1 MNFNNTWSDLS
12 TTGQP
17 LFEDYKGGIVSD
29 ALGLHTMTIITGSRF
44 AGRTRAPLLMLALAR
59 GALFSVPA
67 QFFVT
72 AQEPVVKTMQLRPAG
87 ALMVSPA
94 RTSWTIAGC
103 KRIVQ
108 EGGYVPP
115 DLLRNQINSSSSGAP

>member
-1 MNFNNTWSDLS
+1 
-12 TTGQP
+12 
-17 LFEDYKGGIVSD
+17 VSD

-94 RTSWTIAGC
+94 RTSWTAGC

>member
-1 MNFNNTWSDLS
+1 M
-12 TTGQP
+12 
-17 LFEDYKGGIVSD
+17 SD

-72 AQEPVVKTMQLRPAG
+72 AQEPVVKTICNYAQLELSWFHQPAHHG
-87 ALMVSPA
+87 L
-94 RTSWTIAGC
+94 AGC

-115 DLLRNQINSSSSGAP
+115 DLLQNQINSSSSGAP